1 MFDRDRWI
9 EIWSTITQNK
19 SRSLLTCF
27 GVFWGIFML
36 VILLGSGNGMKNA
49 MFKGVNGFSTNS
61 VLFIAEKT
69 SLPFKGFKEGR
80 RWNFHNSDI
89 DLIMKT
95 VDGVAYISPT
105 IWADQGDKNVIYKKK
120 NGSYTVKGVYSANF
134 KIEKPIVRFGR
145 LFNELDT
152 QNKRKVC
159 LIGNN
164 VSSTL
169 FGIENPC
176 NKNIRVNNIY
186 YKVIGVIKQRGQIN
200 IGGRM
205 DDSVLV
211 PFTTL
216 QQTLGQ
222 GPIVH
227 LFSILGKK
235 GYDINKTAEQ
245 IQVLIKNKNKINPDD
260 PKALRLFNI
269 SKQFKL
275 FDNLFVGIDILVWLV
290 GLGTLLAG
298 VIGISNIMMVTVKE
312 RTKEMGVRRALGASP
327 INIITQVMSE
337 SLVLTS
343 LAGFI
348 GLSFGVF
355 VLDLVDKIT
364 TPPPGMDTQSGI
376 LHPGINITIAL
387 IAALILLICGLIAG
401 LIPAWRATK
410 IKAIDALRDE

>member
-9 EIWSTITQNK
+9 EIWSTITHNK

-36 VILLGSGNGMKNA
+36 VILLGSGNGIKNA
-49 MFKGVNGFSTNS
+49 MFKNVNGFSTNS

-80 RWNFHNSDI
+80 RWNLHNSDV
-89 DLIMKT
+89 DLINNI
-95 VDGVAYISPT
+95 VEGISCVSPT
-105 IWADQGDKNVIYKKK
+105 IWAGQSDKNVIYKRKS
-120 NGSYTVKGVYSANF
+120 GSYSVKGVNPANF
-134 KIEKPIVRFGR
+134 EIESPIIRFGR

-152 QNKRKVC
+152 KNKRKVC
-159 LIGNN
+159 LIGKN
-164 VSSTL
+164 VSTTL

-176 NKNIRVNNIY
+176 NKYIRVNNIY

-216 QQTLGQ
+216 QQTLGE

-227 LFSILGKK
+227 LLSVLGKK
-235 GYDINKTAEQ
+235 GYNINKTARQ
-245 IQVLIKNKNKINPDD
+245 IELLIKNKNKINPDD
-260 PKALRLFNI
+260 PKALRIFNI

-275 FDNLFVGIDILVWLV
+275 FNNLFTGIDILVWLV
-290 GLGTLLAG
+290 GLGTLLSG

-312 RTKEMGVRRALGASP
+312 RTKEIGVRRALGASP
-327 INIITQVMSE
+327 LSIITQVMSE
-337 SLVLTS
+337 SLVLTT

-355 VLDLVDKIT
+355 VLDIVDKIT
-364 TPPPGMDTQSGI
+364 SPTPGIDNGSGF
-376 LHPGINITIAL
+376 LHPGINITVAMIAT
-387 IAALILLICGLIAG
+387 LILLISGLIAG

>member
-9 EIWSTITQNK
+9 EIWSTITHNK

-36 VILLGSGNGMKNA
+36 VILLGSGTGMKNA
-49 MFKGVNGFSTNS
+49 MFKNVNGFASNS
-61 VLFIAEKT
+61 VLFISERT

-80 RWNFHNSDI
+80 SWNFHNSDI
-89 DLIMKT
+89 DLIMQT
-95 VDGVAYISPT
+95 VPGVAYISPT
-105 IWADQGDKNVIYKKK
+105 IWGNQGNQNVIYKKK
-120 NGSYTVKGVYSANF
+120 NGSYSVKGVYPANF
-134 KIEKPIVRFGR
+134 EIEKPVVRFGR

-159 LIGNN
+159 LIGKN
-164 VSSTL
+164 VSATL

-176 NKNIRVNNIY
+176 NKYIRVNNIY
-186 YKVIGVIKQRGQIN
+186 YKIVGVVKQKGNMN

-222 GPIVH
+222 GPVVH

-235 GYDINKTAEQ
+235 GYDINQTARQ
-245 IQVLIKNKNKINPDD
+245 IELLIKNKNKIDPDD
-260 PKALRLFNI
+260 PKALRIFNI
-269 SKQFKL
+269 SKQF
-275 FDNLFVGIDILVWLV
+275 NLFENLFNGIDILVWLV

-312 RTKEMGVRRALGASP
+312 RTKEIGVRRALGASP
-327 INIITQVMSE
+327 VNIISQVMSE

-364 TPPPGMDTQSGI
+364 SPPPGIESQPSF
-376 LHPGINITIAL
+376 LHPGIDINIAIIAT
-387 IAALILLICGLIAG
+387 LILLISGLTAG

>member
-9 EIWSTITQNK
+9 EIWSTITHNK

-49 MFKGVNGFSTNS
+49 MFKNVNGFSSNS
-61 VLFIAEKT
+61 VIFVTEST
-69 SLPFKGFKEGR
+69 SLPYKGFKEGR
-80 RWNFHNSDI
+80 RWNLHNSDV
-89 DLIMKT
+89 DLIIQT
-95 VDGVAYISPT
+95 VDGVEYVSPT
-105 IWADQGDKNVIYKKK
+105 IWAGQSDKNVVYKIK
-120 NGSYTVKGVYSANF
+120 NGSYSVKGVYPANF
-134 KIEKPIVRFGR
+134 KIESPIIRFGR

-152 QNKRKVC
+152 KNKRKVC
-159 LIGNN
+159 LIGKN
-164 VSSTL
+164 VSTTL
-169 FGIENPC
+169 FGLENPC
-176 NKNIRVNNIY
+176 NKYIRVNNIY
-186 YKVIGVIKQRGQIN
+186 YKVVGVVKQRAQIN
-200 IGGRM
+200 FGGRM
-205 DDSVLV
+205 DDSVFV

-216 QQTLGQ
+216 QQTLGD
-222 GPIVH
+222 GTVVH
-227 LFSILGKK
+227 LVSILGKK
-235 GYDINKTAEQ
+235 GYDINQTARQ
-245 IQVLIKNKNKINPDD
+245 IELLIKNKNKINPND
-260 PKALRLFNI
+260 PKALRIFNI

-275 FDNLFVGIDILVWLV
+275 FDNLFTGIDILVWLV

-312 RTKEMGVRRALGASP
+312 RTKEIGVRRALGASP
-327 INIITQVMSE
+327 HNIITQVMSE
-337 SLVLTS
+337 SLVLTT

-364 TPPPGMDTQSGI
+364 SPPPGIDFQSGF
-376 LHPGINITIAL
+376 LHPGINITVAMIAT
-387 IAALILLICGLIAG
+387 LILLISGLIAG

>member
-9 EIWSTITQNK
+9 EIWSTITHNK

-36 VILLGSGNGMKNA
+36 VILLGSGTGMKNA
-49 MFKGVNGFSTNS
+49 MFKNVNGFASNS
-61 VLFIAEKT
+61 VIFISQKT
-69 SLPFKGFKEGR
+69 SFPFKGFKEGR
-80 RWNFHNSDI
+80 NWNFHNSDI
-89 DLIMKT
+89 DLIMQN
-95 VDGVAYISPT
+95 VPGVAYISPT
-105 IWADQGDKNVIYKKK
+105 IWGNQGDQNVIYKKK
-120 NGSYTVKGVYSANF
+120 NGSYSVKGVYPANF
-134 KIEKPIVRFGR
+134 EIEKPIVRFGR

-159 LIGNN
+159 LIGKN
-164 VSSTL
+164 VSATL

-176 NKNIRVNNIY
+176 TKYIRVNMVY
-186 YKVIGVIKQRGQIN
+186 YKVIGVLKQRGQIN

-235 GYDINKTAEQ
+235 GYDINQTARQ
-245 IQVLIKNKNKINPDD
+245 IELLIKNKNKINPED
-260 PKALRLFNI
+260 PKALRIFNI

-275 FDNLFVGIDILVWLV
+275 FENLFTGIDILVWLV

-312 RTKEMGVRRALGASP
+312 RTKEIGVRRALGASP
-327 INIITQVMSE
+327 VNIISQVMSE

-364 TPPPGMDTQSGI
+364 SPPQGI
-376 LHPGINITIAL
+376 DSQPSFLHPGIDINIAIIAT
-387 IAALILLICGLIAG
+387 LILLISGLIAG